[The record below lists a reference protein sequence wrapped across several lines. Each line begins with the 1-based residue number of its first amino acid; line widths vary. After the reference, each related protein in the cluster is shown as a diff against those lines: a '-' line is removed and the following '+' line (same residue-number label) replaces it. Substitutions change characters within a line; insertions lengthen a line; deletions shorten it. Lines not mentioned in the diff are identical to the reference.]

1 MISLEKQTIKLA
13 IIDYNMLHVRVENKT
28 HISVYYFEKV
38 EDTTST
44 CFIPTTPL
52 NENYLKDTSSA
63 NNKYTLKWE
72 LPKIPSK
79 LKKAIYAPPSTV
91 SLCKASSINGI
102 KPEDFIQK
110 ELVIELWKQ
119 CFVLSSILH
128 RNKRRRESIRR
139 TFYGYKPIV
148 KVPIIG
154 PQLQKASDLS
164 NTNIRFNKF
173 LTALGSPVSDS
184 AAYCTE
190 KGHYLKCEL
199 ASIEILFNIAT
210 EDPLNSDNDVAIMW
224 DGSCV
229 ELNPLISWL
238 VITPLN
244 RGLSKIHVVLK
255 RDNELNMVK
264 APCFKSMLIGDAD
277 LVSEVTYQ
285 LLKLHIYINRK
296 SLEYQSI
303 RGLNVHSYL
312 SSYMS
317 RHQKTVIESGFQID
331 DSYISKL

>member
-1 MISLEKQTIKLA
+1 
-13 IIDYNMLHVRVENKT
+13 
-28 HISVYYFEKV
+28 
-38 EDTTST
+38 
-44 CFIPTTPL
+44 
-52 NENYLKDTSSA
+52 LKETA
-63 NNKYTLKWE
+63 NPSHKYTLEWE
-72 LPKIPSK
+72 LPTIPSK
-79 LKKAIYAPPSTV
+79 LKRATYQPPSAI
-91 SLCKASSINGI
+91 SLCKASSINGL
-102 KPEDFIQK
+102 KPDDFKQK

-148 KVPIIG
+148 KVPIVG
-154 PQLQKASDLS
+154 PQLQKASELY
-164 NTNIRFNKF
+164 NTNVRFNKF
-173 LTALGSPVSDS
+173 LTALGTPIPDS

-190 KGHYLKCEL
+190 KGRYLKCEL

-210 EDPLNSDNDVAIMW
+210 EDPLNSDNDVAIIW

-244 RGLSKIHVVLK
+244 RGLSKIHIVLK
-255 RDNELNMVK
+255 RDDELSMVK
-264 APCFKSMLIGDAD
+264 TPCFKSMLVGDAD
-277 LVSEVTYQ
+277 LISEITYQ

-296 SLEYQSI
+296 SMEYQSI
-303 RGLNVHSYL
+303 RGLNIHSYL